1 MIPMLSTT
9 MPACRMAWIAARRW
23 LIAAV
28 LGTCF
33 GVAGEAHA
41 STLMIVVDGSNSMWA
56 EVDGAN
62 KIVAVQDAIEGALSA
77 QAGRLSVG
85 VVAYGAT
92 RQNSCSDVALVAPA
106 QGVTTEMAIAAVRA
120 IRPKGASPVAAALEE
135 AASAAPAGEPLT
147 ILLIAD
153 GTDNCG
159 GDPAVAARAISASH
173 GAVVHVV
180 AFDAVQ
186 PDRLRVLAPIAE
198 ATGGSFT
205 LATSLEDFRA
215 AFAAAEVAA
224 QSHDGVPAIRHTAS
238 PAAEPVQPG
247 QDDPDLVTGSID
259 DGEGIGGPIVVAQ
272 AEIPL
277 PRERPMSFEPVEND
291 PGTIRAGQP
300 LDLLRGLSL
309 DPGAALDPDEPRPD
323 HRMQLAARLVEGGE
337 MIGDGVVWRVFRSQ
351 PSLDGSFEL
360 VEESEAPTPVFVLP
374 ADDYIV
380 HVAYGL
386 ANTARRVSVREGPA
400 DEQID
405 LNAGGLRL
413 QAVGALDE
421 ALPDRNLMLSVYSSE
436 QDEYGQRKL
445 LVEQA
450 AAGKIIRLNAGTYHV
465 VSRYGDA
472 NSVMRTDL
480 RVQPGQLTDATIRH
494 QAAEVT
500 FKLVNEAGGEALANT
515 AWSILSPGGDVVK
528 ESFGAFPSHVLA
540 GGEYSVVARHEG
552 RLYSQDFSVDPG
564 RDREVEIV
572 AR

>member
-1 MIPMLSTT
+1 MLSAT
-9 MPACRMAWIAARRW
+9 MPNGRMGWTTARRW
-23 LIAAV
+23 LLAV
-28 LGTCF
+28 ALAGCF
-33 GVAGEAHA
+33 GAAGQAHA
-41 STLMIVVDGSNSMWA
+41 ASLMVIVDGSNSMWA
-56 EVDGAN
+56 EVDGVN
-62 KIVAVQDAIEGALSA
+62 KIVAVQDSISRLISA
-77 QAGRLSVG
+77 AQSGISVG

-92 RQNSCSDVALVAPA
+92 RQNSCTDVTVVAPPQDIDA
-106 QGVTTEMAIAAVRA
+106 DAAIEAVRA
-120 IRPKGASPVAAALEE
+120 IRPKGASPIAAALEE

-159 GDPAVAARAISASH
+159 GDPVSAARGIGASH
-173 GAVVHVV
+173 GAVIHVI

-186 PDRLRVLAPIAE
+186 PTRLKTLAPIAE
-198 ATGGSFT
+198 ETGGSFT
-205 LATSLEDFRA
+205 LATNREDFEA
-215 AFAAAEVAA
+215 AFAAAALAAKLHEGAPPAVRTAEAGGLPEQDQPEV
-224 QSHDGVPAIRHTAS
+224 
-238 PAAEPVQPG
+238 
-247 QDDPDLVTGSID
+247 LTGSVD
-259 DGEGIGGPIVVAQ
+259 DGDGIGGPIVVAQ
-272 AEIPL
+272 SEIPL
-277 PRERPMSFEPVEND
+277 PRERPMSFEPTEND

-309 DPGAALDPDEPRPD
+309 DPGAAFDPDEPRPD

-337 MIGDGVVWRVFRSQ
+337 MIGNGVVWRVFKAQ
-351 PSLDGSFEL
+351 PTLDGSFEL
-360 VEESEAPTPVFVLP
+360 VEESEAPTPTFVLP

-386 ANTARRVSVREGPA
+386 ANTARRISMRDGPA
-400 DEQID
+400 DEQIE

-421 ALPDRNLMLSVYSSE
+421 ALPDRNLMLSIYSSE

-450 AAGKIIRLNAGTYHV
+450 AAGRIIRLNAGTYHV

-528 ESFGAFPSHVLA
+528 ESFGAFPSHVLS

>member
-1 MIPMLSTT
+1 MVRT
-9 MPACRMAWIAARRW
+9 AALRA
-23 LIAAV
+23 LLAVVLAGCLGAAGPV
-28 LGTCF
+28 S
-33 GVAGEAHA
+33 AA
-41 STLMIVVDGSNSMWA
+41 SLMVVVDGSNSMWA
-56 EVDGAN
+56 EIGGVN
-62 KIVAVQDAIEGALSA
+62 KIVAVQDAIQSALSA
-77 QAGRLSVG
+77 PERGLSVG
-85 VVAYGAT
+85 VVAYGAMH
-92 RQNSCSDVALVAPA
+92 QNACSDVALVAPP
-106 QGVTTEMAIAAVRA
+106 QGIAADAAIAAVRA
-120 IRPKGASPVAAALEE
+120 IRPKGASPIASALEKAAA
-135 AASAAPAGEPLT
+135 AAPADTPLS

-159 GDPAVAARAISASH
+159 GDPVAAARRIAADRA
-173 GAVVHVV
+173 AVFHIV
-180 AFDAVQ
+180 AFEAVQ
-186 PDRLRVLAPIAE
+186 PDRLKALAPIAE

-205 LATSLEDFRA
+205 LATTLEDFRA
-215 AFAAAEVAA
+215 AFAAAEIAA
-224 QSHDGVPAIRHTAS
+224 ARHDGRPVP
-238 PAAEPVQPG
+238 PAPAQHVAELEADTES
-247 QDDPDLVTGSID
+247 DDPSLYTGSVD
-259 DGEGIGGPIVVAQ
+259 DGEGIGGPLVVAQ

-277 PRERPMSFEPVEND
+277 PRERPMMLEPAEND

-309 DPGAALDPDEPRPD
+309 DPGAAFDPDEPRPD
-323 HRMQLAARLVEGGE
+323 HRLQLAARLVEGGE
-337 MIGDGVVWRVFRSQ
+337 MIGNGVVWRVFKAQ
-351 PSLDGSFEL
+351 PALDGSFEL
-360 VEESEAPTPVFVLP
+360 LEESEAPTPTFVLP

-386 ANTARRVSVREGPA
+386 ANTARRVSMRDGPA

-413 QAVGALDE
+413 HAVGALDE

-450 AAGKIIRLNAGTYHV
+450 TAGKIIRLNAGTYHV

-500 FKLVNEAGGEALANT
+500 FKLVNESGGEALANT

-540 GGEYSVVARHEG
+540 SGEYSVVARHEG
-552 RLYSQDFSVDPG
+552 RLYSKDFSVDPG

>member
-1 MIPMLSTT
+1 MQFIR
-9 MPACRMAWIAARRW
+9 MPDWRMVRTAARRAWIAVA
-23 LIAAV
+23 LAGC
-28 LGTCF
+28 LGPIDSAS
-33 GVAGEAHA
+33 AG
-41 STLMIVVDGSNSMWA
+41 SLMVVVDGSNSMWA
-56 EVDGAN
+56 EIDGVN
-62 KIVAVQDAIEGALSA
+62 KIVAVQDAIERALST
-77 QAGRLSVG
+77 QDRGLSVG
-85 VVAYGAT
+85 VVAYGAM
-92 RQNSCSDVALVAPA
+92 RQNACSDVAVVAPPKGIA
-106 QGVTTEMAIAAVRA
+106 AEAAIAAVRA
-120 IRPKGASPVAAALEE
+120 IRPKGASPVASALET
-135 AASAAPAGEPLT
+135 AASVAPTGEPLS

-159 GDPAVAARAISASH
+159 GDPVAAARRLAAEHAAII
-173 GAVVHVV
+173 HVI
-180 AFDAVQ
+180 AFEAIR
-186 PDRLRVLAPIAE
+186 PDGLKALAPIAE

-205 LATSLEDFRA
+205 LATTLEEFRA
-215 AFAAAEVAA
+215 AFAAAEIAA
-224 QSHDGVPAIRHTAS
+224 AAHDGRPAPPLPA
-238 PAAEPVQPG
+238 PDVAELAAEPEAEDHPA
-247 QDDPDLVTGSID
+247 LFTGSVE
-259 DGEGIGGPIVVAQ
+259 DGAGTGGPLVLAQ
-272 AEIPL
+272 AEVPM
-277 PRERPMSFEPVEND
+277 PRERPILPDPAEND

-300 LDLLRGLSL
+300 LDLLRGLNV
-309 DPGAALDPDEPRPD
+309 DPGAAVDPDAPRPD
-323 HRMQLAARLVEGGE
+323 HRLQLAARLVEGGE
-337 MIGDGVVWRVFRSQ
+337 MIGSGVIWRIFKAQ
-351 PSLDGSFEL
+351 PGLDGTFEL
-360 VEESEAPTPVFVLP
+360 LEESEAPTPSFVLP

-386 ANTARRVSVREGPA
+386 ANTARRISMRDGPA

-413 QAVGALDE
+413 HAVGALDE
-421 ALPDRNLMLSVYSSE
+421 PLPDRNLMLSVYSSE

-450 AAGKIIRLNAGTYHV
+450 TPGKIIRLNAGTYHV

-540 GGEYSVVARHEG
+540 SGEYSVVARHEG
-552 RLYSQDFSVDPG
+552 RLYSQDFSVEPG